1 MKTKRIVPKVIYCLH
16 YCFLLTN
23 DSMHNEYGLCGNF
36 ALKSFES
43 CSSLTRILYNKV
55 WYNIT
60 LWYTQQWLFMII
72 ISGSAVSFHTHLLN
86 SSLISSTLD
95 GWQQMAQEDWAG
107 SNNGAIYLCPTRIRS
122 SNDTWGILFNRF
134 LQKNKTITSGQL
146 ISEAWYA
153 WAMGCTAQ
161 VYFLRQL
168 CKLADFKQPKN
179 PKWMQYYYK
188 SKIRV
193 PANFSSVPEHNLT
206 LHLRKS
212 DI

>member
-1 MKTKRIVPKVIYCLH
+1 
-16 YCFLLTN
+16 
-23 DSMHNEYGLCGNF
+23 
-36 ALKSFES
+36 
-43 CSSLTRILYNKV
+43 
-55 WYNIT
+55 
-60 LWYTQQWLFMII
+60 MII

-107 SNNGAIYLCPTRIRS
+107 SNNGATYLCPTRIRS

-134 LQKNKTITSGQL
+134 LQKKKKKKPATKGQL
-146 ISEAWYA
+146 LSEAWYA

-161 VYFLRQL
+161 VHFLRQL